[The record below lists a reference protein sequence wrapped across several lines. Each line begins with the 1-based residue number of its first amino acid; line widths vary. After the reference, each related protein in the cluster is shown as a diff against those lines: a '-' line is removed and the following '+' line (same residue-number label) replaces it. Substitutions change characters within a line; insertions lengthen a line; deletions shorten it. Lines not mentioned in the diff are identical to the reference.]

1 MAVSPSGWAILCIAV
16 AATQSGMLS
25 FSPSTE
31 TDRSTVDTSLSTR
44 GTRYHLHT
52 CVIVEEVIL
61 QLHLCSFFL
70 LTKIHSHSD
79 VHWKTETD
87 WFWKENTFLFL
98 QLKALVEAHQYTNID
113 KVLGCYI
120 YLNYILHSCWKPLSF
135 QRRRLGALQVCS
147 SVFVKAACMANS
159 WILYTCG
166 NGTENTWIQR

>member
-1 MAVSPSGWAILCIAV
+1 MSHPLHCCGSDAERHAELLPQHWD
-16 AATQSGMLS
+16 TQIHCRHIPQHSRNQI
-25 FSPSTE
+25 PPTH
-31 TDRSTVDTSLSTR
+31 V
-44 GTRYHLHT
+44 
-52 CVIVEEVIL
+52 CVIVEEIIL
-61 QLHLCSFFL
+61 QLHFFFL

-98 QLKALVEAHQYTNID
+98 QLKALVEAHQYTDID

-135 QRRRLGALQVCS
+135 QHRRLGALQVCS